1 MRPSAR
7 TRILD
12 AAVRVT
18 ERDGITALTLQSAA
32 EEAGVTKPGLMYHF
46 PTRQALLVA
55 IQRHLTLRWESLL
68 AEQLGRPPEAAGD
81 REKVAAYVRV
91 GSRLTA
97 GRAELAFMAEHDP
110 EVEAVWDDLLDR
122 WVPTPVTAGPRDI
135 DLLLARMAVDGLW
148 MLHATSNA
156 RLTPAVRAALVARI
170 TALAEPRAVAG
181 CPERTELPACTESP
195 ARAESPAPPRNAE

>member
-7 TRILD
+7 AWILE

-46 PTRQALLVA
+46 RTRQAQLVA

-68 AEQLGRPPEAAGD
+68 AEQLGRPPETAGD
-81 REKVAAYVRV
+81 REK
-91 GSRLTA
+91 
-97 GRAELAFMAEHDP
+97 
-110 EVEAVWDDLLDR
+110 
-122 WVPTPVTAGPRDI
+122 VTAGPRDI
-135 DLLLARMAVDGLW
+135 DLLPARMAVDGLW

-181 CPERTELPACTESP
+181 CPERTELPA
-195 ARAESPAPPRNAE
+195 RAEPPAPPRNAE